1 MRSATGPTGPG
12 GARRRHGRAWLE
24 RPPRYNARVASPARA
39 AFLGLAITGV
49 VAGCRGILG
58 IDALPA
64 QVPADAG
71 SDDAP
76 SADVATDAV
85 PGVDARPPYCAT
97 LSPTPQFCAD
107 FDEPDFEV
115 GWANDTDAGIP
126 DPGEIGGGTLSADRK
141 LSLSAPASLL
151 VSTPAQMT
159 TGNISAI
166 VVKTVP
172 ATSKLILQFELYV
185 DKLDVMEAAGV
196 TVAGLDFGNDGDIA
210 IFLDKNGLELAV
222 EGPGPDAGV
231 AAVQHITAFPS
242 GSWTLI
248 ELIVSKV
255 ATIGTGEPGGWVN
268 VECLGGSTTAALP
281 LLIQNR
287 TVPFQ
292 VVLGSSPGAPVGPFT
307 ANMDNV
313 QMYWE

>member
-1 MRSATGPTGPG
+1 
-12 GARRRHGRAWLE
+12 
-24 RPPRYNARVASPARA
+24 VASPARA
-39 AFLGLAITGV
+39 AFLGLALTGV

-64 QVPADAG
+64 EVPADAG

-85 PGVDARPPYCAT
+85 PGVDAGPPYCAT
-97 LSPTPQFCAD
+97 LSPAPQFCAD

-141 LSLSAPASLL
+141 VFLSAPASLL
-151 VSTPAQMT
+151 VSTPVKLT
-159 TGNISAI
+159 PTGNLSAI

-172 ATSKLILQFELYV
+172 PTSRFTLQFELFV
-185 DKLDVMEAAGV
+185 DELDVTGAAGV
-196 TVAGLDFGNDGDIA
+196 TVAGLDFGSDGGIV
-210 IFLDKNGLELAV
+210 IFLDTNGLELAV

-231 AAVQHITAFPS
+231 GAVQHIMAFPT
-242 GSWTLI
+242 GIWTSI
-248 ELIVSKV
+248 ELIVSKL
-255 ATIGTGEPGGWVN
+255 ATVGSGEPGGWVN
-268 VECLGGSTTAALP
+268 VECRGGSTTAALP

-313 QMYWE
+313 RMYWE